1 MPINKGEVLLRI
13 ARASIAEAL
22 AQTCEPIDDE
32 IKNESWLQHK
42 AASFVTLTQHGQ
54 LRGCIGT
61 LQAYRPLLEDVSSNA
76 RAAAF
81 KDPRFSPL
89 TADELANTEVEVSL
103 LSPMQA
109 MQFIDEDDAL
119 AQIRTGIDGLVFEHG
134 HNRSTFLPQVWEQ
147 LPERKDFVAHLK
159 QKAGLPAD
167 FWADDVKLARYNVS
181 KWKEHDFEDQ
191 HEDQGEGIS
200 A

>member
-1 MPINKGEVLLRI
+1 MSINNGEVLLRI
-13 ARASIAEAL
+13 ARAAITEAL
-22 AQTCEPIDDE
+22 AQTYEPIDDE
-32 IKNESWLQHK
+32 IKNESWLQQK

-81 KDPRFSPL
+81 KDPRFPPL
-89 TADELANTEVEVSL
+89 TADELADTEVEVSL
-103 LSPMQA
+103 LSPMQD
-109 MQFIDEDDAL
+109 MQFSDEQDAL
-119 AQIRTGIDGLVFEHG
+119 AQLQPAVDGLVFEHG
-134 HNRSTFLPQVWEQ
+134 HYRSTFLPQVWEQ

-167 FWADDVKLARYNVS
+167 FWADDVRLARYTVS
-181 KWKEHDFEDQ
+181 KWKERDFNNQ
-191 HEDQGEGIS
+191 HEDTNEGIS

>member
-32 IKNESWLQHK
+32 IKNESWLQQK

-81 KDPRFSPL
+81 KDPRFP
-89 TADELANTEVEVSL
+89 
-103 LSPMQA
+103 P
-109 MQFIDEDDAL
+109 
-119 AQIRTGIDGLVFEHG
+119 
-134 HNRSTFLPQVWEQ
+134 
-147 LPERKDFVAHLK
+147 
-159 QKAGLPAD
+159 
-167 FWADDVKLARYNVS
+167 
-181 KWKEHDFEDQ
+181 
-191 HEDQGEGIS
+191 
-200 A
+200 